1 MARPSNSETK
11 KTELL
16 AKAKTCF
23 TRFGFSKTTLED
35 IAKEANMNKATL
47 YHYFDN
53 KEALFL
59 EVMLQ
64 VATEGLQQLMQ
75 QTTAIKSPEKQLL
88 SFFSARTDFYLQL
101 IRLNGLTKES
111 VLQLQANFDRIYSPE
126 KEKEIAFVAGIV
138 KSLVPTLNAKQLQTQ
153 TRLLFSIADALKHE
167 GVLLGNLLENNANT
181 TEKMRQQ
188 ITAALQLIINGLL
201 K

>member
-1 MARPSNSETK
+1 MARPSKSETK
-11 KTELL
+11 KTILL

-23 TRFGFSKTTLED
+23 SRFGFSKTTLED

-138 KSLVPTLNAKQLQTQ
+138 KSLVPTLNAKQVQTQ

-167 GVLLGNLLENNANT
+167 GVLLGNLLDNDANT

-188 ITAALQLIINGLL
+188 ITSALQLIINGLL